1 MSPELVAVQ
10 LHEINDLLAERVRFE
25 PLVRTPITAIREFGF
40 TYPVLIDEHDQII
53 AGHGRVAAARL
64 LDLLQVPTL
73 QLSHLSPTQ
82 KRAYIL
88 ADNRL
93 AEKAGWDKEILAVE
107 LQGLLDDGFEVVLTG
122 FEVPDVDVVLDA
134 AAEAKS
140 DRHGDDLIPDAGR
153 PFPVPVTS
161 GGWGFTGSSVA
172 VRSTLAPT
180 SHCSRAPRQRW
191 QSPTLPITL
200 PLTATS
206 AARAKS
212 STAILKWRAVK

>member
-1 MSPELVAVQ
+1 MILAITYRAVTELKPYPRNA
-10 LHEINDLLAERVRFE
+10 
-25 PLVRTPITAIREFGF
+25 RTHSRKQVKQIAAAIKEFGF
-40 TYPVLIDEHDQII
+40 TNPVLIDEHDQII

-107 LQGLLDDGFEVVLTG
+107 LQGLLDDGFEVILTG

-134 AAEAKS
+134 AADAKS
-140 DRHGDDLIPDAGR
+140 DRLGDDLIPD
-153 PFPVPVTS
+153 
-161 GGWGFTGSSVA
+161 VA
-172 VRSTLAPT
+172 SAV
-180 SHCSRAPRQRW
+180 SRAGDFWRLGAHRLLCGARIRGCGGVRHFRQ
-191 QSPTLPITL
+191 
-200 PLTATS
+200 
-206 AARAKS
+206 ARDS
-212 STAILKWRAVK
+212 SKPWT